1 MAKDTFYFSHDY
13 NSRNDEKI
21 KSLIFKH
28 GLRGYGIFWA
38 IIEDLYNNANELQT
52 NYERIA
58 FELREDVIIVK
69 SVIEDFELFVINDN
83 YFGSN
88 SVKKRLE
95 DRALKS
101 KKATDSVSKRW
112 EKQRLKELEDT
123 NVLPPNYDSNT
134 IKESKGEEI
143 KEKKEEDSIVY
154 INPEFL
160 KFNDWLKENA
170 PNVLKLKEPI
180 SEAQYL
186 KLKEYDRTIIKETL
200 ISMHNFKN
208 LTKNYVS
215 AYITLTNWIK
225 RNNKNKNN
233 QENEQSRIAKNIAVA
248 KQYIEQSRDNGV

>member
-1 MAKDTFYFSHDY
+1 MAQDKKSFILYTDLLHTIDLMP
-13 NSRNDEKI
+13 DENAGK
-21 KSLIFKH
+21 LFKH
-28 GLRGYGIFWA
+28 ILKYVNDLNPETDDLITKLSFEPIKQQLKRDLREWEKT
-38 IIEDLYNNANELQT
+38 IETKSDSGKLGNLKRWHLDLYLKVIDNQMNIDEAYVIANNRKTSHPDTLPSQPIPN
-52 NYERIA
+52 IA
-58 FELREDVIIVK
+58 VNVTE
-69 SVIEDFELFVINDN
+69 SVNDN
-83 YFGSN
+83 VIDN
-88 SVKKRLE
+88 E
-95 DRALKS
+95 TKS
-101 KKATDSVSKRW
+101 
-112 EKQRLKELEDT
+112 
-123 NVLPPNYDSNT
+123 
-134 IKESKGEEI
+134 II
-143 KEKKEEDSIVY
+143 Y

-186 KLKEYDRTIIKETL
+186 KLKEFDRTIIKETL